1 MEDAALK
8 TIHQVSSPLNT
19 AFFSRA
25 NMDGLQAQLRD
36 AVHRKTGQLIGRQSD
51 TELLTIMRY
60 VFMDHANEDPRD
72 VGAEVSSLNARVLAQ
87 AVPIVTTGV
96 LQYVAYV
103 KELNSPWEPPP
114 RGVNASIKG
123 TRTDQLFTGP

>member
-1 MEDAALK
+1 MEDAALRA
-8 TIHQVSSPLNT
+8 IHQVSSPLNT

-25 NMDGLQAQLRD
+25 NMDRLQTEMRET
-36 AVHRKTGQLIGRQSD
+36 VRRNTGQVIGRQSD

-60 VFMDHANEDPRD
+60 VYMDNANEDPRD
-72 VGAEVSSLNARVLAQ
+72 VNAEMSRLNALVLAQ

-123 TRTDQLFTGP
+123 MKTDQLFTGP